1 MIKEGIEMFGLL
13 YDIIKRHRCKG
24 TRFKAQ
30 GTSNIQGIGLK
41 SQGRSKIGRQLK
53 LESLS
58 VLGSSLAFGSLHLVP
73 FLCLVPCALDL

>member
-13 YDIIKRHRCKG
+13 YDIIKG
-24 TRFKAQ
+24 IAVKAQ

>member
-13 YDIIKRHRCKG
+13 YDIIKAIAV
-24 TRFKAQ
+24 KAQ